1 MAYDPKS
8 LLGFGAAGLIISALI
23 ITAFQLLPIS
33 VTPNVPVTPDVPIVD
48 PIVETVKGLLIVKV
62 KDAPKELQE
71 LNITV
76 DGVRVHRAGN
86 GTEED
91 PSWMEVTLVETG
103 PFNLLELTDF
113 SIVLA
118 VGELPIGKYTEIR
131 LHVLEAFANIS
142 DKSGNYAI
150 EELGIV
156 ANGWLK
162 VKVNFTLDEANI
174 TTLILDI
181 DVNEKSIVNSKKLH
195 PVVKTVVEK
204 EKGEKKGWL
213 KPVQTHFRWANDSE
227 GSYEWLADEDEAIMG
242 VAANGSVLRLRL
254 AIENDGKANWSG
266 VELKLQYTNDTE
278 GDWTDVNATGS
289 EGIWRYFD
297 GNGTD
302 KALVENLFLTGSNV
316 MEHFV
321 ESSSTETIV
330 MVPVDDQ
337 GEWDVCIESNGA
349 DPDETYYFRFVLS
362 DGTPLYDYSEYPTL
376 TTTLEVGSIRGVR

>member
-1 MAYDPKS
+1 VKKDLAYDTKS
-8 LLGFGAAGLIISALI
+8 LLSFGAAGLIISALI
-23 ITAFQLLPIS
+23 ISAFQLLPMS
-33 VTPNVPVTPDVPIVD
+33 VTPNVPVTPDVPVID
-48 PIVETVKGLLIVKV
+48 PIVETVKGLLIVRV

-71 LNITV
+71 LNITI

-86 GTEED
+86 DTEED
-91 PSWMEVTLVETG
+91 PSWIEVTLVETE
-103 PFNLLELTDF
+103 PFNLLALTDF

-118 VGELPIGKYTEIR
+118 VDELPTGKYTEIR
-131 LHVLEAFANIS
+131 LHVVEANAKI
-142 DKSGNYAI
+142 DDEI
-150 EELGIV
+150 VPLGIV

-162 VKVNFTLDEANI
+162 VKVHFTIDEEDI

-195 PVVKTVVEK
+195 PVVKTVIEK

-213 KPVQTHFRWANDSE
+213 KPVQTHFRWANDSG
-227 GSYEWLADEDEAIMG
+227 GSFEWLADEDEAIMG
-242 VAANGSVLRLRL
+242 VAANGSILRLRL
-254 AIENDGKANWSG
+254 AIENDGKINWSD

-278 GDWTDVNATGS
+278 GDWTDVNASGS
-289 EGIWRYFD
+289 DGVWRYFD

-302 KALVENLFLTGSNV
+302 KALVGNLFLTGSDV

-321 ESSSTETIV
+321 ESSPTETIV
-330 MVPVDDQ
+330 MVPVDEQ

-362 DGTPLYDYSEYPTL
+362 DGTLLYDYSEYPTL
-376 TTTLEVGSIRGVR
+376 STTLEVGSIRGVR